1 MQQVRERL
9 TANVLLCGLAILLI
23 SSCSTLNPIEVT
35 STPIEKPQ
43 LVLPSAD
50 LVNMRE
56 LRWIVINEDNVEL
69 VFEIL
74 RKTGRPVALF
84 SLDGKSYENV
94 SLNLSDLRTFIQQQ
108 TAIIAAYQDYYNKAN
123 AAIDEANTP
132 K

>member
-1 MQQVRERL
+1 MRERL

-23 SSCSTLNPIEVT
+23 SSCSTLTPIEVT

-123 AAIDEANTP
+123 AAIDEANNP

>member
-1 MQQVRERL
+1 VRERL

>member
-1 MQQVRERL
+1 MRERL

>member
-1 MQQVRERL
+1 
-9 TANVLLCGLAILLI
+9 
-23 SSCSTLNPIEVT
+23 
-35 STPIEKPQ
+35 
-43 LVLPSAD
+43 
-50 LVNMRE
+50 MRE
-56 LRWIVINEDNVEL
+56 LRWIVITEDNVEL

-84 SLDGKSYENV
+84 SLGGKSYENV

-123 AAIDEANTP
+123 AAIDEANKP

>member
-1 MQQVRERL
+1 MRKRL

-56 LRWIVINEDNVEL
+56 LRWIVITEDNVEL

-84 SLDGKSYENV
+84 SLGGKSYENV

-123 AAIDEANTP
+123 AAIDEANKP